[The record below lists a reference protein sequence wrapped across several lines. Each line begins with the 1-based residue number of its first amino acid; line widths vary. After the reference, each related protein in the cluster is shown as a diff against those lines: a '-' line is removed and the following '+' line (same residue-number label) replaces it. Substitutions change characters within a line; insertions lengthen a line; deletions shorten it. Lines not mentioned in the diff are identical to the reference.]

1 MTEEDFLSIKRHIYA
16 LVVAAI
22 VIALDVFVWR
32 P

>member
-1 MTEEDFLSIKRHIYA
+1 MNEEDFLSIKRHIYA

>member
-1 MTEEDFLSIKRHIYA
+1 MTEEDFISIRWHVIIFA
-16 LVVAAI
+16 IAAV